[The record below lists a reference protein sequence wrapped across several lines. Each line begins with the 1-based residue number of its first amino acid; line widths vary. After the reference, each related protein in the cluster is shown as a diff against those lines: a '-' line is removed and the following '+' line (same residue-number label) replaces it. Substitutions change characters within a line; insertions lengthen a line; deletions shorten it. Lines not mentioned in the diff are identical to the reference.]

1 MSNNSEFLDK
11 AREAAN
17 SANDE
22 LCKQWDLLNE
32 LAPPTTEA
40 LDAWLA
46 ARDTFY
52 KAQETFEDAVRQIYA
67 R

>member
-11 AREAAN
+11 ARDEANAA
-17 SANDE
+17 SDE
-22 LCKQWDLLNE
+22 HCKQWDLLNE
-32 LAPPTTEA
+32 LASPTIED

-46 ARDTFY
+46 ARDAFY
-52 KAQETFEDAVRQIYA
+52 KAQEKFESIVRQICA